1 MLRKLWRII
10 CYITN
15 QYLEDN
21 CSGTAAALAYTTLL
35 SIVPLMLVTISVASH
50 IPQFE
55 SMVTTI
61 QHFLLKNF
69 VAGAAGTISHYLD
82 EFIHQV
88 SRLSSTSI
96 VAFTITA
103 LLLLYNMV
111 HAFNLVWGVKM
122 NWHRHFTFRFLF
134 YFGILLI
141 TPLLLALLMTLV
153 SYATSL
159 SLFDNRHFHEIVAYP
174 VIRALPY
181 IAAVVTFTFFNWVL
195 PTCQVKLRY
204 AVIAGVVT
212 TCFFELFKFFF
223 TLYIKIFPTYR
234 LIYGALAT
242 IPIFF
247 LWVYLS
253 WTLTLIGAIL
263 CKGLQDKFDA
273 KLKHTA
279 SL

>member
-10 CYITN
+10 CYLAN
-15 QYLEDN
+15 QYLDDN

-35 SIVPLMLVTISVASH
+35 SMVPLMLVTISVASH

-55 SMVTTI
+55 VMVTKV
-61 QHFLLKNF
+61 QHFLLQNF

-82 EFIHQV
+82 EFIRQV
-88 SRLSSTSI
+88 SRVSSTSI
-96 VAFTITA
+96 VAFTVTA
-103 LLLLYNMV
+103 ILLLYNMV

-122 NWHRHFTFRFLF
+122 DWHRRFTFHFLF

-141 TPLLLALLMTLV
+141 TPLLLALLMMLI
-153 SYATSL
+153 SYAASL
-159 SLFDNRHFHEIVAYP
+159 SLFDNKHFHEIITYP
-174 VIRALPY
+174 VVRALPY
-181 IAAVVTFTFFNWVL
+181 IAAFVTFTFFNWVL

-204 AVIAGVVT
+204 AAIAGLVT
-212 TCFFELFKFFF
+212 TCFFELFKYFF

-247 LWVYLS
+247 LWVYVS
-253 WTLTLIGAIL
+253 WTLTLLGAIL
-263 CKGLQDKFDA
+263 CKGLQDDFNGQ
-273 KLKHTA
+273 LTHTA